1 MKMQFSAISLGKKVK
16 SKLAIVSWKNA
27 WNVRSGTKMLI
38 NVLQR
43 KVTVERFNPR
53 LNN

>member
-1 MKMQFSAISLGKKVK
+1 MKIQFSMISLGKKCK
-16 SKLAIVSWKNA
+16 NKLAIVSQSNA
-27 WNVRSGTKMLI
+27 WNIRTGTKTLMYFH
-38 NVLQR
+38 R